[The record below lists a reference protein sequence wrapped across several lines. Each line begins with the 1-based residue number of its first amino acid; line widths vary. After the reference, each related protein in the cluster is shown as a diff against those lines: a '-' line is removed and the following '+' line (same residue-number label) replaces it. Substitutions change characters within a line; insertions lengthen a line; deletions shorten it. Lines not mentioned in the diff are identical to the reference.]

1 MPFSGDDFKRLGLP
15 PYAGALAR
23 ELQNLADGL
32 TTVNTNGGG
41 GFTLH
46 QDAAAPADSLGADG
60 DWYLNTSDGSW
71 YDKVSGSWV
80 IRYTDQLGAAGTT
93 DGVASGIS
101 FAKAGSTVTATVAR
115 TQNLDALTG
124 SFDVFS
130 GAYSDLSGLPTLFSG
145 DYPDLTN
152 KPTIPAATPE
162 NRLIPSGGTAAQ
174 VLTKV
179 DANDYEV
186 NWTTLPTGG
195 GGSGDDAFP
204 WATEGNTD
212 NVPDN
217 KLNDLILTRIDGFTY
232 IPASR
237 NIVLTLE
244 RLDGTTNIAQVQL
257 PEFLAPAT
265 VEPFALTANPNTT
278 VPGEKLPTHIIGVV
292 PRYDDQTKI
301 LGIER
306 TTTAGSVVTSSVTLP
321 NWIENSD
328 VQQWAKAGDTS
339 RLPYNKLPSLLRSAH
354 TLTYDTS
361 SRELAILFRN
371 TDLVDIELAVTLPN
385 FVTSVTGFDLHDNV
399 TDTAPIQD
407 PDRLVFSDE
416 NVAGDP
422 MRYVTAVD
430 LSNYVLG
437 NLVPADIPASIA
449 RDDEI
454 EEWARVGNQLSLI
467 PFEKLETT
475 VVRSIGAF
483 TFDPANE
490 RLTITTLL
498 SSGTFEST
506 HVDFPDYITSA
517 AVENW
522 AKVGDGSQL
531 PTSKIPNLGT
541 GKIIGLTEFL
551 DDRVGNQLI
560 QHGDN
565 LVWTYDDAAGQLTGN
580 VSTNTDDV
588 TQIIRDVV
596 NPLGPGLTESFSP
609 SLNRL
614 NIGLD
619 IDTVIQVGSN
629 MTKSVT
635 GGVITLNATA
645 MGGAGIN
652 AEDAVDAVAAALTG
666 GSKISVSYDDPNNEI
681 EISTTALN
689 ASEVNTRIDT
699 RILSLLPT
707 VTAGEAS
714 IDDGDER
721 RIWTSRRVRQAAN
734 LSAQTHIVGVAS
746 PIDVA
751 DPTTNTDVFAAS
763 KQSVAQAIFDN
774 MGTGGMADGIV
785 NSLDLSRSGRDLTVT
800 LGRSIGA
807 DLAETVQLPED
818 ENRFV
823 DSLGVL
829 VTGQTLTV
837 TLGRTAPLPDL
848 VDTATL
854 PTGGMGGGTDT
865 NDFVTGGAFTLSGQ
879 ELSLQLTGTPGFTTV
894 DFPAITLPGGG
905 GGGDDAFDWAT
916 VGDTSLVPTDK
927 LGPGVANADRI
938 LRGNQTWGR
947 INANTLTANFLNTG
961 SPDEADYMLFA
972 DSGPGRQL
980 SFITYSG
987 FLDGIAGAGLIHGG
1001 ETLHLDATGATTG
1014 QVFSYTGD
1022 GTTLNFDW
1030 IDLPTGGGGGT
1041 TVSANPTGLQTAA
1054 TKDRYHRLDR
1064 LSGS

>member
-1 MPFSGDDFKRLGLP
+1 MTFEPHYTAPTDPPERGAGGGHGDDTGVPCR
-15 PYAGALAR
+15 
-23 ELQNLADGL
+23 
-32 TTVNTNGGG
+32 
-41 GFTLH
+41 
-46 QDAAAPADSLGADG
+46 
-60 DWYLNTSDGSW
+60 
-71 YDKVSGSWV
+71 VSGETW
-80 IRYTDQLGAAGTT
+80 
-93 DGVASGIS
+93 
-101 FAKAGSTVTATVAR
+101 
-115 TQNLDALTG
+115 
-124 SFDVFS
+124 
-130 GAYSDLSGLPTLFSG
+130 
-145 DYPDLTN
+145 
-152 KPTIPAATPE
+152 
-162 NRLIPSGGTAAQ
+162 
-174 VLTKV
+174 
-179 DANDYEV
+179 
-186 NWTTLPTGG
+186 
-195 GGSGDDAFP
+195 
-204 WATEGNTD
+204 
-212 NVPDN
+212 
-217 KLNDLILTRIDGFTY
+217 
-232 IPASR
+232 
-237 NIVLTLE
+237 
-244 RLDGTTNIAQVQL
+244 
-257 PEFLAPAT
+257 
-265 VEPFALTANPNTT
+265 ALTANQNEDIPSS
-278 VPGEKLPTHIIGVV
+278 KLPPHTVGLLPAFDPGSNIFSIA
-292 PRYDDQTKI
+292 
-301 LGIER
+301 R
-306 TTTAGSVVTSSVTLP
+306 TTSAGSTITTTTTFP
-321 NWIENSD
+321 E
-328 VQQWAKAGDTS
+328 WAEEDDLYDWALTGNTD
-339 RLPYNKLPSLLRSAH
+339 RLPYSKIPIHLRSLGTFNFNAATRVLTFNFQDTTP
-354 TLTYDTS
+354 TLQTRT
-361 SRELAILFRN
+361 I
-371 TDLVDIELAVTLPN
+371 TLPDYL
-385 FVTSVTGFDLHDNV
+385 TAADVTGFDIHDGV

-407 PDRLVFSDE
+407 PDRIIFSNE

-422 MRYVTAVD
+422 TQYIRAD
-430 LSNYVLG
+430 DHFADYVLG
-437 NLVPADIPASIA
+437 KLAPVNIPDSIA
-449 RDDEI
+449 RDAEI
-454 EEWARVGNQLSLI
+454 EPWALLANPATLVPYQKLSN
-467 PFEKLETT
+467 
-475 VVRSIGAF
+475 VVRSIGSLTYNDSSRSLAINLQRSGGA
-483 TFDPANE
+483 TEAVSATLPDWIEAGTISDWAETANTDTLPA
-490 RLTITTLL
+490 
-498 SSGTFEST
+498 
-506 HVDFPDYITSA
+506 A
-517 AVENW
+517 
-522 AKVGDGSQL
+522 
-531 PTSKIPNLGT
+531 KIPSLAT
-541 GKIIGLTEFL
+541 AKIIGLAEFL
-551 DDRVGNQLI
+551 EDRVGNQLI

-565 LVWTYDDAAGQLTGN
+565 LVWTYNDAAGQLTGN

-619 IDTVIQVGSN
+619 IDTIIQVGSN
-629 MTKSVT
+629 MSKSVVA
-635 GGVITLNATA
+635 GVITLNATA
-645 MGGAGIN
+645 MGGGGIN

-666 GSKISVSYDDPNNEI
+666 GSKISVSYDDPNDEI
-681 EISTTALN
+681 TITTTALN
-689 ASEVNTRIDT
+689 TSEVNTRIDT

-785 NSLDLSRSGRDLTVT
+785 NSLDLSRSGRNLTVT

-854 PTGGMGGGTDT
+854 PTGGGGGTDT
-865 NDFVTGGAFTLSGQ
+865 NSFVTGGAFALSGQ
-879 ELSLQLTGTPGFTTV
+879 QLSLQLTGNPGFTTV
-894 DFPAITLPGGG
+894 DIPSITLPAGGG

-916 VGDTSLVPTDK
+916 VGDTSLVPTVK

-1041 TVSANPTGLQTAA
+1041 GRQFQLIPVELQ
-1054 TKDRYHRLDR
+1054 RF
-1064 LSGS
+1064 S